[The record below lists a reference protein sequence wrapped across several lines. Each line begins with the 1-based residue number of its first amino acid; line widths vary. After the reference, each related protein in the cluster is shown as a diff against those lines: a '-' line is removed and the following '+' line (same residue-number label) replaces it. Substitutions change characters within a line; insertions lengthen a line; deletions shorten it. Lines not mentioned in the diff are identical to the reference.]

1 MEVDSDACLPN
12 YMHDLSWTRLPMTW
26 DEALSN
32 SAGCLPLPPGEIR
45 KGVNTP
51 AVEWRANTSGG
62 AIAGNVL
69 VQFNKAKTN
78 KPVPELFFDMDR
90 R

>member
-1 MEVDSDACLPN
+1 
-12 YMHDLSWTRLPMTW
+12 
-26 DEALSN
+26 
-32 SAGCLPLPPGEIR
+32 LPLPPGEIR
-45 KGVNTP
+45 KGVNTR
-51 AVEWRANTSGG
+51 AVEWQTNTSGG

-69 VQFNKAKTN
+69 VQFNEAKTN